1 MSDILYEGLT
11 EEQKAGQRRGEEI
24 AIGMLLNWY
33 RHDAAN
39 KEFYHSHTNKY
50 RNAERLEMI
59 SCICEFLADFM
70 IYRFDSNTERLTL
83 QNNGLPYPEY
93 CHRWGFPISDVQY
106 GIMKVRFYKSIDEFS
121 KHVDKRKSQLSPDE
135 EYGMRNVASQVLQ
148 LVDNY
153 PSYSLLIENDSTGKG
168 LGEKLYVA
176 LNRYRRTAAGHSIY
190 KDSQPNEQSYPDIFF

>member
-24 AIGMLLNWY
+24 AIGMLLDWY
-33 RHDAAN
+33 RRDAMN
-39 KEFYHSHTNKY
+39 REFYHSPRNKY

-59 SCICEFLADFM
+59 SCICEFLEGFM
-70 IYRFDSNTERLTL
+70 TYRFDTNTERLTL

-93 CHRWGFPISDVQY
+93 CHRWGFPICDVQY
-106 GIMKVRFYKSIDEFS
+106 RIMKTRFHSSIDEF
-121 KHVDKRKSQLSPDE
+121 KKVVDKRKSQMSSDE

-153 PSYSLLIENDSTGKG
+153 RSYSLLIDNESNGKG

-176 LNRYRRTAAGHSIY
+176 LNRYRRSAAGHSIY
-190 KDSQPNEQSYPDIFF
+190 QDPQPNEQSYPDIFF